1 MLLQIKGVLNVGV
14 NNNQVS
20 VGILALSLS
29 IKAINIPMAIT
40 DRLVTMIQFIDFQPL
55 ICKFFPGRRAH

>member
-29 IKAINIPMAIT
+29 IKAINIPMAINDSLEIT
-40 DRLVTMIQFIDFQPL
+40 SRLL
-55 ICKFFPGRRAH
+55 IFNH